1 MAKFRMDV
9 DQKRYFCTLC
19 SEGSITRA
27 AQSLYL
33 SRQGLSK
40 SMKSLESQL
49 GAQLFVRGKK
59 GVELTA
65 AGRIL
70 LRYLHEEGRLW
81 DACVA
86 DIRSVSQTDSELVRV
101 GLLSMYVGYS
111 QKRGLLA
118 SFQDDPRVKIEVVD
132 GDHDAF
138 WKAIA
143 EGELELAFSIKPPDD
158 LGLPSIKLC
167 DDGLSVLLS
176 ASDPLSRKRFIDFET
191 DLRGKTVIQTSPC
204 KGRLYEA
211 TFRKYGI
218 NMTLLMHDKNL
229 MLAQVS
235 ISKGCFII
243 QTEYAKMLVT
253 DQVCMR
259 PLINAPIEMD
269 SMLVFAP
276 ALRPMASA
284 VRQGKRTR
292 CVFWHIISDMTDEDY
307 MRMAIEEARRA
318 EELDEVPIGAV
329 VVYEPIDPGTRRP
342 LAEPQVIARACN
354 LRETTQ
360 DPAGHAEFIALKQAA
375 ERLGVWRLT
384 GCTVYVT
391 LEPCVMCA
399 GLMHQARVDRCVY
412 GAADP
417 KAGALGTLYAVNAD
431 ERLNHTF
438 EAVSGVLGDECAELL
453 RSFFA
458 RKRKKRMESK

>member
-1 MAKFRMDV
+1 MEKFRMDV

-276 ALRPMASA
+276 ALRPMARA
-284 VRQGKRTR
+284 VARHLLAPYGKE
-292 CVFWHIISDMTDEDY
+292 S
-307 MRMAIEEARRA
+307 
-318 EELDEVPIGAV
+318 ELDAYFGI
-329 VVYEPIDPGTRRP
+329 
-342 LAEPQVIARACN
+342 
-354 LRETTQ
+354 
-360 DPAGHAEFIALKQAA
+360 
-375 ERLGVWRLT
+375 
-384 GCTVYVT
+384 
-391 LEPCVMCA
+391 
-399 GLMHQARVDRCVY
+399 
-412 GAADP
+412 
-417 KAGALGTLYAVNAD
+417 
-431 ERLNHTF
+431 
-438 EAVSGVLGDECAELL
+438 
-453 RSFFA
+453 
-458 RKRKKRMESK
+458 

>member
-86 DIRSVSQTDSELVRV
+86 DIRSASQTDSELVRV

-276 ALRPMASA
+276 ALRPMARA
-284 VRQGKRTR
+284 VARHLLAP
-292 CVFWHIISDMTDEDY
+292 WHIISDMTDEDY

>member
-253 DQVCMR
+253 DQAR
-259 PLINAPIEMD
+259 
-269 SMLVFAP
+269 
-276 ALRPMASA
+276 LR
-284 VRQGKRTR
+284 R
-292 CVFWHIISDMTDEDY
+292 I
-307 MRMAIEEARRA
+307 RRGM
-318 EELDEVPIGAV
+318 PSSSRSS
-329 VVYEPIDPGTRRP
+329 RRP
-342 LAEPQVIARACN
+342 SVWAC
-354 LRETTQ
+354 
-360 DPAGHAEFIALKQAA
+360 G
-375 ERLGVWRLT
+375 G
-384 GCTVYVT
+384 
-391 LEPCVMCA
+391 
-399 GLMHQARVDRCVY
+399 
-412 GAADP
+412 
-417 KAGALGTLYAVNAD
+417 
-431 ERLNHTF
+431 
-438 EAVSGVLGDECAELL
+438 
-453 RSFFA
+453 
-458 RKRKKRMESK
+458 

>member
-229 MLAQVS
+229 MLAQV
-235 ISKGCFII
+235 
-243 QTEYAKMLVT
+243 
-253 DQVCMR
+253 
-259 PLINAPIEMD
+259 
-269 SMLVFAP
+269 
-276 ALRPMASA
+276 
-284 VRQGKRTR
+284 
-292 CVFWHIISDMTDEDY
+292 
-307 MRMAIEEARRA
+307 
-318 EELDEVPIGAV
+318 
-329 VVYEPIDPGTRRP
+329 
-342 LAEPQVIARACN
+342 
-354 LRETTQ
+354 
-360 DPAGHAEFIALKQAA
+360 
-375 ERLGVWRLT
+375 
-384 GCTVYVT
+384 
-391 LEPCVMCA
+391 
-399 GLMHQARVDRCVY
+399 
-412 GAADP
+412 
-417 KAGALGTLYAVNAD
+417 
-431 ERLNHTF
+431 
-438 EAVSGVLGDECAELL
+438 
-453 RSFFA
+453 
-458 RKRKKRMESK
+458 

>member
-40 SMKSLESQL
+40 SMKSIESQL
-49 GAQLFVRGKK
+49 GAHLFVRGKK

-65 AGRIL
+65 AGRIH
-70 LRYLHEEGRLW
+70 LRE
-81 DACVA
+81 
-86 DIRSVSQTDSELVRV
+86 
-101 GLLSMYVGYS
+101 
-111 QKRGLLA
+111 
-118 SFQDDPRVKIEVVD
+118 DDPRVKIEVVD

-276 ALRPMASA
+276 ALRPMARA
-284 VRQGKRTR
+284 VARHLLAPYGKE
-292 CVFWHIISDMTDEDY
+292 S
-307 MRMAIEEARRA
+307 
-318 EELDEVPIGAV
+318 ELDAYFGI
-329 VVYEPIDPGTRRP
+329 
-342 LAEPQVIARACN
+342 
-354 LRETTQ
+354 
-360 DPAGHAEFIALKQAA
+360 
-375 ERLGVWRLT
+375 
-384 GCTVYVT
+384 
-391 LEPCVMCA
+391 
-399 GLMHQARVDRCVY
+399 
-412 GAADP
+412 
-417 KAGALGTLYAVNAD
+417 
-431 ERLNHTF
+431 
-438 EAVSGVLGDECAELL
+438 
-453 RSFFA
+453 
-458 RKRKKRMESK
+458 